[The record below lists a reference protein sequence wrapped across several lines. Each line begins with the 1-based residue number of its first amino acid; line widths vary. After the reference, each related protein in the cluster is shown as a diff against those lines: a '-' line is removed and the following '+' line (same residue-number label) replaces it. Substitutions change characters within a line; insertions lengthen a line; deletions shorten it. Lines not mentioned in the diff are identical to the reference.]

1 MGAVVGWIRLG
12 TGAAAHRF
20 EGGTLRLTPLGASPA
35 SPVAVHYCT
44 LKERNRLPFCARS
57 VYALLTV

>member
-35 SPVAVHYCT
+35 SRQWQCTWSQADCT
-44 LKERNRLPFCARS
+44 LKATRS
-57 VYALLTV
+57 HTTC